1 MEIKLHKLATT
12 TPATR
17 KYIQTSNKS
26 APTLSRELG
35 VSLPTIYKWLRAGRI
50 YDGSHTRHNLNPS
63 TSPQHE
69 EIIIELRQ
77 RLRLSLDDVVEVMN
91 RCFPQTFSRS
101 AIHRCFKRLGVNRLP
116 QVRQSRDF
124 GCFEQATCGFIHM
137 DFKVLSK
144 LKKQRSYV
152 LVAIDRATRFVWV
165 KIIARRD
172 AATTATCLREFLDAF
187 PHPVHTLLTDND
199 GGFTD
204 RFAVDKKGKP
214 DGKPS
219 GTHPFDRVC
228 REHHIEHRLIRPFR
242 PQTNGMVERF
252 NRRLS
257 EALRSQPQL
266 KSNWSKNRF
275 HNHEQRN
282 QFIHTFVN
290 NYNRTRLTCLGY
302 KSPSEVLSDHTGCN
316 TQRERG
322 MLLVADTVNPSP
334 RCFVPYD
341 RIYSLS
347 IQSGIQYVQRRLQ
360 SGD

>member
-1 MEIKLHKLATT
+1 MEIKLHRLATT

-17 KYIQTSNKS
+17 KYIQTSSKS

-35 VSLPTIYKWLRAGRI
+35 VSLPTIYKWRRAGGRI

-69 EIIIELRQ
+69 EIITELRL

-101 AIHRCFKRLGVNRLP
+101 AIHRCLKRLGISRFP
-116 QVRQSRDF
+116 QVKQANDF
-124 GCFEQATCGFIHM
+124 SCFEQTSCGFIHM

-144 LKKQRSYV
+144 LNKQRSYA

-204 RFAVDKKGKP
+204 RFAVDKKNKP
-214 DGKPS
+214 QGKPS
-219 GTHPFDRVC
+219 GTHLFDQVC
-228 REHHIEHRLIRPFR
+228 RAHHIEHRLIRPFR

-257 EALRSQPQL
+257 EALRSRPQI
-266 KSNWSKNRF
+266 KSNWSTNRF
-275 HNHEQRN
+275 HNHEERN
-282 QFIHTFVN
+282 RFIYTFVQ
-290 NYNRTRLTCLGY
+290 NYNRTRLKCLGY
-302 KSPSEVLSDHTGCN
+302 KSPKEILSDQAEPNMSGGLYAN
-316 TQRERG
+316 
-322 MLLVADTVNPSP
+322 
-334 RCFVPYD
+334 F
-341 RIYSLS
+341 LS
-347 IQSGIQYVQRRLQ
+347 G
-360 SGD
+360 GAMPNHAA